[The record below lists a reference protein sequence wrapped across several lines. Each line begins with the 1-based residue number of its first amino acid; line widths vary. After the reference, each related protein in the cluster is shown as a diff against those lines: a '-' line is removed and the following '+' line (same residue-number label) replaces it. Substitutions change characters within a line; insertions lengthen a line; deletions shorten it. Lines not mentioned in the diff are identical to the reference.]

1 MKLNDRFKPLLTS
14 KSRYIICT
22 GGRGS
27 GKSFAVTTYSNTLT
41 FDQYQK
47 ILFTRFTLTSAKVSI
62 IPEFLEKL
70 ELMECAENFHIT
82 SDSIINSLTLN
93 QILFRGIKTS
103 SGNQTANL
111 KSLQGV
117 TTWILDEAEEL
128 VDEDI
133 FDKID
138 LSIRHKG
145 VQNRIIIILNPA
157 SKEHW
162 IYKRFFEGKVN
173 EGFNGTI
180 GDTTYIHTTY
190 KDNLPNLSKQFL
202 KRIEEIKDNNP
213 EKYKHVILGGWLDKA
228 EGVIFNEWELS
239 DFPDITYI
247 FGLDFGWSPDPCG
260 LVKVGI
266 NKDSLY
272 IEECFY
278 LNNLST
284 DEIEEQLNKHV
295 KKNELIVADNA
306 EPRLINE
313 LYDKGFNIIACKKG
327 KDSITNGIATMKNYK
342 IFIKGDNLVKEMN
355 NYCWNNRKA
364 SIPVDDYNHLI
375 DPTRYALTELTH
387 GKDFFIV

>member
-1 MKLNDRFKPLLTS
+1 MKLNEKFKPLLTS

-202 KRIEEIKDNNP
+202 QRIREIKDNNP
-213 EKYKHVILGGWLDKA
+213 EKYKHVILGGWMDKA

-239 DFPDITYI
+239 DFPDIPYI

-266 NKDSLY
+266 DNNNLY

-284 DEIEEQLNKHV
+284 DEIAEQLNKHV

-313 LYDKGFNIIACKKG
+313 LYDKGLNIIPCKKG

-342 IFIKGDNLVKEMN
+342 IFIKGDNLVKEFN
-355 NYCWNNRKA
+355 NYVWNNKKA